1 MVAVRGSDASGEAPR
16 VVVVIP
22 CYNDGE
28 FVGQAL
34 GSIEEDE
41 PVEIVVVDDAST
53 DPATH
58 AVVDQL
64 ERDGVRVIRHQR
76 NQGLSATRMTGVRA
90 TRAPYVFPLDADDL
104 AVAGALAKMADR
116 LDADPAAAIA
126 FGDRCEF
133 GAWEMVR
140 SVPELDPYLVAFRNE
155 YPASMLI
162 RRDVLEEIG
171 GWSADGSVYED
182 WDLWMSV
189 AEGGYKALHMG
200 PNEVTY
206 RYRVHGG
213 RLGGRIR
220 KRHPSVYATLRER
233 HPKLFENLGAARRE
247 SEMGRIRKLLF
258 PLLYGGR
265 RRFAFEAD
273 LMGVVNRVKTR
284 ASKR

>member
-1 MVAVRGSDASGEAPR
+1 MVAVRGSEGSGEAPR

-22 CYNDGE
+22 CYNDGD

-34 GSIEEDE
+34 SSIQEEE

-58 AVVDQL
+58 AVIDQL
-64 ERDGVRVIRHQR
+64 ESEGVQVARHER

-104 AVAGALAKMADR
+104 AVPGALAKMADK
-116 LDADPAAAIA
+116 LDADPEAAIA
-126 FGDRCEF
+126 FGNRLEF

-140 SVPELDPYLVAFRNE
+140 AVPEFDPYLVAFRNE
-155 YPASMLI
+155 YPASLLI
-162 RRDVLEEIG
+162 RRDALEEIG

-200 PNEVTY
+200 PEEVTY

-220 KRHPSVYATLRER
+220 KRHPSVYAALRER
-233 HPKLFENLGAARRE
+233 HPKLFGNLGTARRN
-247 SEMGRIRKLLF
+247 SDMGHLRKLVF

-265 RRFAFEAD
+265 RRFAFEAE
-273 LMGVVNRVKTR
+273 LMGLFNRAKTW